1 MSSPSFVG
9 SIGVI
14 RQITSEDEEKTGMF
28 IKIMQNDRKR
38 RQMMIEWLLELEE
51 NDDKKS

>member
-1 MSSPSFVG
+1 MPSPSFV
-9 SIGVI
+9 SAVGVI
-14 RQITSEDEEKTGMF
+14 RQITSEDEEKIGMF

-51 NDDKKS
+51 IDDKKS

>member
-1 MSSPSFVG
+1 MTSPNFTNA
-9 SIGVI
+9 IGVI
-14 RQITSEDEEKTGMF
+14 RQITSEDEEKIGMF

-51 NDDKKS
+51 TDDKKS